1 MGMYPGL
8 KVTAKIK
15 QEFVEELSNVLSSDA
30 DYVWKTVD
38 LERFRFVE
46 KYANLSRSNFIP
58 FGAVCYMPS
67 DWDNKNSFENG
78 VWKFCCSLKNYD
90 GEIEIFLKEVLV
102 EICEW
107 AKIERLY
114 EEESVSALLE
124 IEQGNLRVVRES
136 VWEFDE

>member
-1 MGMYPGL
+1 MGMYTGL

-15 QEFVEELSNVLSSDA
+15 QEFVEELSKVLSSRLGHA
-30 DYVWKTVD
+30 WKSVD
-38 LERFRFVE
+38 SERFPFVE
-46 KYANLSRSNFIP
+46 KYANLSRSDFIP
-58 FGAVCYMPS
+58 FGAICYMPS
-67 DWDNKNSFENG
+67 DWDKENSFENG

-102 EICEW
+102 EICEL

-124 IEQGNLRVVRES
+124 IDQGDLVVVRES
-136 VWEFDE
+136 V

>member
-1 MGMYPGL
+1 MGMYTGL

-15 QEFVEELSNVLSSDA
+15 QEFVEELRKVLSSDI
-30 DYVWKTVD
+30 DYAWKNVD
-38 LERFRFVE
+38 LERFPFVE
-46 KYANLSRSNFIP
+46 KYANLYRSDFIP

-67 DWDNKNSFENG
+67 DWDKENSFENG

-114 EEESVSALLE
+114 EEETVSALLE